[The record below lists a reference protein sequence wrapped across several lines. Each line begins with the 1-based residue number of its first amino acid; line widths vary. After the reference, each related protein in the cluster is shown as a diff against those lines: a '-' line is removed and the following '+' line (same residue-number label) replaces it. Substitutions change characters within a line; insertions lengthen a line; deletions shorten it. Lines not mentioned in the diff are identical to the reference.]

1 MARNIR
7 WQVRFKSFKNVDCVI
22 NIYDNDW
29 PADTIMQVTGAAN
42 PFMFEEFKS
51 EDLLNDVMR
60 YRTGYIRIIEQ
71 GTFDSLSAIHPED
84 KFDRYV
90 EVLYGQDVVF
100 NGYIQQQDFTN
111 ELVPTPR
118 ELDLPVISPMGLF
131 SRRTFAAIQPPTTK
145 TLGELLDIVLAGS
158 TYSRVYVPD
167 ISGVG
172 LDMEVYSLVV
182 SPWNDDYHH
191 SQNVQALSKVMQP
204 ETYAYLI
211 ESICKAFGW
220 ICHDTP
226 DALVF
231 TMFEHTGNYAY
242 YPVGHIGDA
251 NYKTTDTTPAT
262 AINLEDYFSNADNAA
277 NQLTLLPDTGI
288 EISYE
293 GQSGRRQFSFQRTMY
308 NTIVYEPGWQP
319 EWGEKSC
326 VCSLTPVAL
335 NEISTFAQPSFD
347 ANGKITTGN
356 YCVAWNGYEGILV
369 SVSTG
374 YQDMHELFRLRY
386 YNKKRTGQSWN
397 VTYKALS
404 SHDDQG
410 QYHYTLEAL
419 KEDELMQNGY
429 IKIETTTYND
439 YVEVIFRYH
448 YGGTTYPQLPDNTL
462 ILIYGVEFE
471 MLEDNA
477 PYTDYRFKPAEDS
490 DRIPDTGYPAI
501 TSQLEMPLSM
511 YRLNDHMIG
520 NAVRAAKLTEYP
532 YLFQPRQMIEQKFT
546 LLSAP
551 ALPHTRLFTYMGKK
565 WRIISQTFNPWD
577 DRCTLHIQSSPIFNN

>member
-71 GTFDSLSAIHPED
+71 GTFDSLGAIHPEG

-118 ELDLPVISPMGLF
+118 ELDLPVVSPMGLF
-131 SRRTFAAIQPPTTK
+131 SRRTFNAILPPSTK
-145 TLGELLDIVLAGS
+145 TLGELLDIVLAS
-158 TYSRVYVPD
+158 SDYTRVYIPNITGID
-167 ISGVG
+167 LS
-172 LDMEVYSLVV
+172 MEIYSLVV
-182 SPWNDDYHH
+182 SPWNDDFHH
-191 SQNVQALSKVMQP
+191 SMTHSPLLKVMQP
-204 ETYAYLI
+204 ETYAFLI

-231 TMFEHTGNYAY
+231 TMFEHTGNYVY
-242 YPVGHIGDA
+242 YPVGHIGDPD
-251 NYKTTDTTPAT
+251 YKTVDTTPT
-262 AINLEDYFSNADNAA
+262 AAIDLEDYFSNIDNAA

-288 EISYE
+288 EISYQGE
-293 GQSGRRQFSFQRTMY
+293 SGHRNFSFQRTTF
-308 NTIVYEPGWQP
+308 NNIIYESGWLP

-326 VCSLTPVAL
+326 LCNLTPVPL
-335 NEISTFAQPSFD
+335 NEMSTFAAATFD
-347 ANGKITTGN
+347 SDDKITIGN
-356 YCVAWNGYEGILV
+356 YCVAWNGYVGIL
-369 SVSTG
+369 SSISAS
-374 YQDMHELFRLRY
+374 YQDMHELYRLRFY
-386 YNKKRTGQSWN
+386 TKKHTNQMWN
-397 VTYKALS
+397 VKYKALS
-404 SHDDQG
+404 SHDSQG

-419 KEDELMQNGY
+419 SEDELMQNGY
-429 IKIETTTYND
+429 IKIEVNTSTD
-439 YVEVIFRYH
+439 YIEVVFKYH
-448 YGGTTYPQLPDNTL
+448 YGGTTYPQLPANTL
-462 ILIYGVEFE
+462 ILVYDVSFE
-471 MLEDNA
+471 MTQDNA
-477 PYTDYRFKPAEDS
+477 PYTEYRFKPATDS

-501 TSQLEMPLSM
+501 TSQVDMPISL
-511 YRLNDHMIG
+511 YRLNDNMIG
-520 NAVRAAKLTEYP
+520 NTVRSTKLTEYP

-546 LLSAP
+546 LESAP
-551 ALPHTRLFTYMGKK
+551 AMPYMRLFNYMGKK

-577 DRCTLHIQSSPIFNN
+577 DRVTLMIQSSPIFNN